1 MKKNKEVIDMDI
13 FDEIRRIQEEMDRMF
28 SSIYTRPSLPSKRI
42 KPFNYREPLLDVID
56 KGKEL
61 LVQAEL
67 PGISKGDIEID
78 LNENTLTIKA
88 SKKKVVTE
96 EKEGY
101 FYQER
106 GYAGYYRTVPLP
118 TKVDPDKIKAK
129 YNNGVLEIILPKIS
143 EEVSKKKIKIE

>member
-1 MKKNKEVIDMDI
+1 MDI

>member
-1 MKKNKEVIDMDI
+1 MDI

-28 SSIYTRPSLPSKRI
+28 NSIYARPSLPSKRSI
-42 KPFNYREPLLDVID
+42 RPFNYREPLLDVID
-56 KGKEL
+56 KGKEI

-67 PGISKGDIEID
+67 PGVNKEDIEID
-78 LNENTLTIKA
+78 LNEDTLTIKA
-88 SKKKVVTE
+88 SKKKLITE

-118 TKVDPDKIKAK
+118 TKVDPDRVKAK
-129 YNNGVLEIILPKIS
+129 YNNGVLEIVLPKLS
-143 EEVSKKKIKIE
+143 EEPSKKKIKVE

>member
-1 MKKNKEVIDMDI
+1 MDV
-13 FDEIRRIQEEMDRMF
+13 FDEIRRMQEEMDRMF

-42 KPFNYREPLLDVID
+42 KSHNYREPLLDVVD
-56 KGKEL
+56 KGNEL

-67 PGISKGDIEID
+67 PGVGKEDIEID
-78 LNENTLTIKA
+78 VGENTLTIKA

-101 FYQER
+101 FCQER

-129 YNNGVLEIILPKIS
+129 YNNGVLEITLPKIS
-143 EEVSKKKIKIE
+143 EEVSKKKSKLNK

>member
-1 MKKNKEVIDMDI
+1 MDI
-13 FDEIRRIQEEMDRMF
+13 FDEIRRMQDEMDRMF
-28 SSIYTRPSLPSKRI
+28 SSIYTKPSLPSKGI
-42 KPFNYREPLLDVID
+42 KPFNYREPLLDVVD
-56 KGKEL
+56 KGKEF

-67 PGISKGDIEID
+67 PGVDKDDIEID
-78 LNENTLTIKA
+78 IDDDTLTIKA
-88 SKKKVVTE
+88 SKKKLVTE

-118 TKVDPDKIKAK
+118 TKVNPDKVKAK

-143 EEVSKKKIKIE
+143 EGIPGKKIKVE

>member
-1 MKKNKEVIDMDI
+1 
-13 FDEIRRIQEEMDRMF
+13 MF
-28 SSIYTRPSLPSKRI
+28 SSIYTRPFLPSKRI

-56 KGKEL
+56 RGKEL

-67 PGISKGDIEID
+67 PGVGKEDIEID

-118 TKVDPDKIKAK
+118 TRVDPDKIKVK
-129 YNNGVLEIILPKIS
+129 YNNGVLEITLPKIS
-143 EEVSKKKIKIE
+143 EEVSRKKIKIE

>member
-1 MKKNKEVIDMDI
+1 MDI

-28 SSIYTRPSLPSKRI
+28 SSIYTKPSLPSIGI
-42 KPFNYREPLLDVID
+42 KPFNYREPLLDVVD
-56 KGKEL
+56 RGKEL
-61 LVQAEL
+61 VIQAEL
-67 PGISKGDIEID
+67 PGVNKEDIEID
-78 LNENTLTIKA
+78 INEDTLTIKA
-88 SKKKVVTE
+88 SKKKLITR

-118 TKVDPDKIKAK
+118 TKGESEKVKAK

-143 EEVSKKKIKIE
+143 EEVSRKKIRIE